1 MVAPASSSINHDS
14 GRPKKLPRTYFS
26 LPANLQRPCIA
37 FNRGCSTENP
47 ATDQFDCAQG
57 RLRRLY
63 TSCLGPSQRRISRLV
78 RAVVIT
84 SHGGVEGIGVE
95 EVGTPPAPTADRV
108 RVQVRAAGL
117 NRADI
122 LQRRGHYPP
131 PPGYPPN
138 IPGMEFAGEV
148 ELIGDAVRTWK
159 VGDRVFGIT
168 AGGAQAEFVVV
179 PESNLARIPAEL
191 DWVEAGAMPEVFITA
206 HDALFTRAGLHMGER
221 VLIHAAA
228 SGVGTAAIQLGHASG
243 ATVYGTSRTADKLE
257 RIRDLNLGLDASV
270 AVGDTPANFAEAVQ
284 KWTNGA
290 GVDVILDL
298 VGGNYFSA
306 NLEALASRSRL
317 ICVGTMAGAKS
328 EIDLGLLLGK
338 RVTIIGTMLGWR
350 SLEEKAEATRL
361 FASSVLPLVSR
372 GAIRPVLARVYP
384 IDEIRDAHER
394 MESNA
399 CFGKIVLT
407 FA

>member
-1 MVAPASSSINHDS
+1 MKAVA
-14 GRPKKLPRTYFS
+14 
-26 LPANLQRPCIA
+26 
-37 FNRGCSTENP
+37 
-47 ATDQFDCAQG
+47 
-57 RLRRLY
+57 
-63 TSCLGPSQRRISRLV
+63 
-78 RAVVIT
+78 IT
-84 SHGGVEGIGVE
+84 SYGGVEGLGVQ
-95 EVGTPPAPTADRV
+95 EVDTPPAPTADRV
-108 RVQVRAAGL
+108 RVRVHAAAL

-148 ELIGDAVRTWK
+148 ESIGDAVRAWK

-168 AGGAQAEFVVV
+168 GGGAQAEFVVV

-191 DWVEAGAMPEVFITA
+191 DWVEAAAMPEVFITA
-206 HDALFTRAGLHMGER
+206 HDALFTQAGLHMGEH

-228 SGVGTAAIQLGHASG
+228 SGVGTAAIQVAHAAG

-257 RIRDLNLGLDASV
+257 RLHELNIGLDQSV
-270 AVGDTPANFAEAVQ
+270 AVGSQPANFLEAVQ

-298 VGGNYFSA
+298 VGGDYFA
-306 NLEALASRSRL
+306 ENLEALASRGRL
-317 ICVGTMAGAKS
+317 ICVGTTAGPKS
-328 EIDLGLLLGK
+328 EIDLGLLLRK
-338 RVTIIGTMLGWR
+338 RATIIGTTLRGR
-350 SLEEKAEATRL
+350 SIEQKAEATRL

-372 GAIRPVLARVYP
+372 GAFRPIIDRVYP
-384 IDEIRDAHER
+384 ANEIRDAHER

-399 CFGKIVLT
+399 SIGKIVLT

>member
-1 MVAPASSSINHDS
+1 M
-14 GRPKKLPRTYFS
+14 
-26 LPANLQRPCIA
+26 
-37 FNRGCSTENP
+37 
-47 ATDQFDCAQG
+47 
-57 RLRRLY
+57 
-63 TSCLGPSQRRISRLV
+63 

-84 SHGGVEGIGVE
+84 SHGGVDGIGVQ
-95 EVGTPPAPTADRV
+95 EVDTPPTPTADRV
-108 RVQVRAAGL
+108 RVRVHAAGL

-122 LQRRGHYPP
+122 LQRRGHYPA
-131 PPGYPPN
+131 PPGYPQN

-148 ELIGDAVRTWK
+148 ESIGDAVRAWE

-168 AGGAQAEFVVV
+168 GGGAQAEFVVV
-179 PESNLARIPAEL
+179 PESNLARIPTDL
-191 DWVEAGAMPEVFITA
+191 DWVGAGSMPEVFITA

-228 SGVGTAAIQLGHASG
+228 SGVGTAAIQVAHAAG
-243 ATVYGTSRTADKLE
+243 ATVYGTSRTADKLQ
-257 RIRDLNLGLDASV
+257 RIHELNLGLDKSV
-270 AVGDTPANFAEAVQ
+270 AVGGQPSNFVEAVQ
-284 KWTNGA
+284 TWTNGA

-306 NLEALASRSRL
+306 NLEALASRGRL

-328 EIDLGLLLGK
+328 EIDLGLLLRK
-338 RVTIIGTMLGWR
+338 RATIIGTMLRGR
-350 SLEEKAEATRL
+350 SIEEKAEATRL

-372 GAIRPVLARVYP
+372 GAIRPVIDRVYP
-384 IDEIRDAHER
+384 ADEIRDAHER

-399 CFGKIVLT
+399 SFGKIVLT

>member
-1 MVAPASSSINHDS
+1 M
-14 GRPKKLPRTYFS
+14 
-26 LPANLQRPCIA
+26 
-37 FNRGCSTENP
+37 
-47 ATDQFDCAQG
+47 
-57 RLRRLY
+57 
-63 TSCLGPSQRRISRLV
+63 

-84 SHGGVEGIGVE
+84 SYGGVEGIGVQ
-95 EVGTPPAPTADRV
+95 EVDTPPAPTADRV
-108 RVQVRAAGL
+108 RVRVHAAGL

-122 LQRRGHYPP
+122 LQRRGHYPA

-148 ELIGDAVRTWK
+148 ESIGDAVRTWK

-168 AGGAQAEFVVV
+168 GGGAQAELVVV
-179 PESNLARIPAEL
+179 PESNLARIPPEL
-191 DWVEAGAMPEVFITA
+191 DWVQAGAMPEVFITA

-228 SGVGTAAIQLGHASG
+228 SGVGTAAIQVAHAAG
-243 ATVYGTSRTADKLE
+243 ATVYGTSRTAEKLQRLDE
-257 RIRDLNLGLDASV
+257 LNLGLDKSM
-270 AVGDTPANFAEAVQ
+270 AVGGQPANFVEAVQ

-298 VGGNYFSA
+298 VGGDYLAA
-306 NLEALASRSRL
+306 NLEVLASRGRL

-328 EIDLGLLLGK
+328 EIDLGLLLRK
-338 RVTIIGTMLGWR
+338 RGTIIGTMLRGR
-350 SLEEKAEATRL
+350 SIEEKAEATQL

-372 GAIRPVLARVYP
+372 GAIRPVIDRVYP
-384 IDEIRDAHER
+384 ADEIRDAHER

-399 CFGKIVLT
+399 SFGKIVLT